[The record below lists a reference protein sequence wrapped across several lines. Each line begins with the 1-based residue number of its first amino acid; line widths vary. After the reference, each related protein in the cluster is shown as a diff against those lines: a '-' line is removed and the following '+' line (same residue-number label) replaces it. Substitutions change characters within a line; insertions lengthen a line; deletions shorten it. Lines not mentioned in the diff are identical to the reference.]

1 MCLCAQPIPAGVS
14 TSTATPTVLAAQ
26 ALPAA
31 GGMAMPLET
40 EPVNEATNWYGFPIG
55 YVLVLGVLAALS
67 GLVSCSY
74 LWISHRKRR

>member
-1 MCLCAQPIPAGVS
+1 
-14 TSTATPTVLAAQ
+14 VLAAQ

-40 EPVNEATNWYGFPIG
+40 EPVNEATNWHGFPIG
-55 YVLVLGVLAALS
+55 YVLVLGVLPALS